1 MASEVKLFSYGTLQL
16 EEIQLA
22 TFGRTLDTQ
31 TDALVG
37 YAVTMIPINDESVQE
52 QLGLTHY
59 KNISYSGDNGDVVEG
74 SVLTISGAELEQADA
89 YEADAEY
96 ERIEVKLMSGV
107 TAWVYLRKE
116 TSVFDEL

>member
-1 MASEVKLFSYGTLQL
+1 MASDVKLFSYGTLQL

-31 TDALVG
+31 TDSLGQYV
-37 YAVTMIPINDESVQE
+37 VTMVPIRDESVRE

-59 KNISYSGDNGDVVEG
+59 RNISYSGDSLDVVEG
-74 SVLTISGAELEQADA
+74 SVLTITQAELEQADA

-96 ERIEVKLMSGV
+96 ERIEVELRSGV
-107 TAWVYLRKE
+107 KAWVYLQNG
-116 TSVFDEL
+116 S